1 MKGGRVSRP
10 PPKSHFFPSQNALSQ
25 REDHHHHHGTKPGSI
40 EGGRLRR
47 VLEQSGNHGL
57 VSAGRVER
65 DGEENWRRVV
75 RRDGVRDRAAR
86 RDGDVR
92 FSCRRRF
99 RRRLFLCARSFAG
112 GVVSSLLSLPSVVR
126 RDVYRRDGKRESKTV
141 PESAIAS
148 LSLKSW
154 LESQESDRKHLS
166 LSLSLSLEQV
176 RGELQRTRETRPQIL
191 NNNARRRRRN
201 SARVYLCIVYKNVAV
216 VKACKEHSKT
226 ASRARTKRHLE

>member
-65 DGEENWRRVV
+65 DDEENRRRVV

-166 LSLSLSLEQV
+166 LSLSFS
-176 RGELQRTRETRPQIL
+176 RTGTRRTTK
-191 NNNARRRRRN
+191 NKRN
-201 SARVYLCIVYKNVAV
+201 STTD
-216 VKACKEHSKT
+216 SKQQREKKKKKT
-226 ASRARTKRHLE
+226 KKKLGSRLPLHCV